1 MAELQRYCLAR
12 GWEIVESIIDHG
24 VSGSATNRPG
34 LKKLMGLA
42 RSRKI
47 DGVVVLNL
55 SRLFRSLKNL
65 ISTLED
71 FAELKVCF
79 VSIHEQFDFSTP
91 SGKLLVG
98 VIGALNEFTR
108 ELIRENTIL
117 GLQHARNQGKTLG
130 RPKKRDDDAILRL
143 RDKGYSYTQIQR
155 ELGITRAAVC
165 RAIRGS
171 SKTSST

>member
-1 MAELQRYCLAR
+1 M
-12 GWEIVESIIDHG
+12 
-24 VSGSATNRPG
+24 
-34 LKKLMGLA
+34 
-42 RSRKI
+42 
-47 DGVVVLNL
+47 LNL

-65 ISTLED
+65 ISTLEE
-71 FAELKVCF
+71 FTELKVCF

-117 GLQHARNQGKTLG
+117 GLQHARSKGKILG
-130 RPKKRDDDAILRL
+130 RPKKRDDEAILNL
-143 RDKGYSYTQIQR
+143 RHKGYSYSQIQR
-155 ELGITRAAVC
+155 ELGISRAAVC

-171 SKTSST
+171 SKTS